1 MRFVEIASRMDEKGS
16 PGCAQ
21 SLVTPGEPPGR
32 RAVWMGRASNQAGS
46 SLYPNQLFTR
56 HKISLCHAW
65 LIRCT
70 LKHLA
75 RAMGEPLA
83 DSGND
88 PTFKSHSAQLFFF
101 FNKKELLI
109 FNILETAGCLFLG
122 FVCSS
127 VLPGVF

>member
-1 MRFVEIASRMDEKGS
+1 
-16 PGCAQ
+16 
-21 SLVTPGEPPGR
+21 
-32 RAVWMGRASNQAGS
+32 MGRASNQAGS

-65 LIRCT
+65 LTRCT

-101 FNKKELLI
+101 FYKKELLI
-109 FNILETAGCLFLG
+109 FNISETAGCLFLG